1 MELDPSLILYQD
13 HHMLAVNKPAGVVI
27 HPTYKHADDTLWNM
41 ILAYLERQGP
51 EEWQPPELPDEPG
64 WERAPEA
71 VRLMLRERRA
81 ARLRRQEGPLPKPVL
96 LHRLDKDTS
105 GVVLLARTENA
116 RRYLGRQFNEHRVLK
131 RYLAVAFAGAP
142 AWTRPLQPLR
152 VCRLSVAELE
162 DGLGPGT
169 LDLAGTGKWPGSQ
182 ELVIS
187 GEGPEPEPLPLP
199 VGSLWL
205 LDGPI
210 QRDPQD
216 RRRCVVGPEGLPAQ
230 TLVQV
235 LAQQGPFLLLE
246 ARPITGRIHQIR
258 AHLASLGYA
267 LVGDQTYAPPPLPG
281 TPQAALLRQ
290 FLHASS
296 LTVRRYPDE
305 APATLVAPLSEE
317 LRLWLEAHFPAAQAL
332 LANQGWAA

>member
-1 MELDPSLILYQD
+1 MELDPGMILYQD
-13 HHMLAVNKPAGVVI
+13 HHMLAVHKPAGVVI
-27 HPTYKHADDTLWNM
+27 HPTYKHSDDTLWNM
-41 ILAYLERQGP
+41 LLAYLERQGP

-64 WERAPEA
+64 WERAPEP

-81 ARLRRQEGPLPKPVL
+81 ARLRKQEGPLPKPVL

-142 AWTRPLQPLR
+142 AWTRPLQPLL
-152 VCRLSVAELE
+152 VQRLTDDQRWLA
-162 DGLGPGT
+162 D
-169 LDLAGTGKWPGSQ
+169 LDLAVKVEEMPVSAALAITGS
-182 ELVIS
+182 ES
-187 GEGPEPEPLPLP
+187 EPLALP

-216 RRRCVVGPEGLPAQ
+216 RRRCVVGPAGLPAR
-230 TLVQV
+230 TVLRV
-235 LAQQGPFLLLE
+235 LAQQGPFLFLE

-267 LVGDQTYAPPPLPG
+267 LVGDQTYAPLPEEG
-281 TPQAALLRQ
+281 SPQAALQRQ
-290 FLHASS
+290 FLHAFS

-305 APATLVAPLSEE
+305 ELVTFVAPLSEE
-317 LRLWLEAHFPAAQAL
+317 LRRWLSAYFPAALSLVAHDH
-332 LANQGWAA
+332 

>member
-1 MELDPSLILYQD
+1 MTELDPSLILYQD

-64 WERAPEA
+64 WERAPAA

-81 ARLRRQEGPLPKPVL
+81 ARLLRQEGPLPKPVL

-131 RYLAVAFAGAP
+131 RYLAVAFAGTP
-142 AWTRPLQPLR
+142 SWTRPLQPLR
-152 VCRLSVAELE
+152 VSRLSGAELE
-162 DGLGPGT
+162 QELGPGT
-169 LDLAGTGKWPGSQ
+169 LDLAGTGERPSSQ
-182 ELVIS
+182 VLAIS
-187 GEGPEPEPLPLP
+187 GEEPEPLPLP

-235 LAQQGPFLLLE
+235 LAHQGPFLLLE

-258 AHLASLGYA
+258 AHLAALGYA

-281 TPQAALLRQ
+281 TPQAALGRQ
-290 FLHASS
+290 FLHAFS

-305 APATLVAPLSEE
+305 TPVTFVAPLSQD
-317 LRLWLEAHFPAAQAL
+317 LRLWLEMHFPDAL
-332 LANQGWAA
+332 SLPVLQG

>member
-1 MELDPSLILYQD
+1 MELNPGLILYQD

-41 ILAYLERQGP
+41 ILAYLDRQGP

-71 VRLMLRERRA
+71 VRLMLRERRT
-81 ARLRRQEGPLPKPVL
+81 ARLRKQEGPLPRPVL

-131 RYLAVAFAGAP
+131 RYLAVAFPGAP

-152 VCRLSVAELE
+152 ARRLSLAALE
-162 DGLGPGT
+162 QGPGREMAHPAET
-169 LDLAGTGKWPGSQ
+169 GELPNSAVLA
-182 ELVIS
+182 VA
-187 GEGPEPEPLPLP
+187 GEEPLPLP

-216 RRRCVVGPEGLPAQ
+216 RRRCVVGPDGLSAQ
-230 TLVQV
+230 TVIRV
-235 LAQQGPFLLLE
+235 LAQQGAFLLLE

-258 AHLASLGYA
+258 VHLASLGYA

-281 TPQAALLRQ
+281 TPQAALPRQ

-305 APATLVAPLSEE
+305 APVTLAAPLSED
-317 LRLWLEAHFPAAQAL
+317 LHLWLEAHFSAALSL
-332 LANQGWAA
+332 LADQQWPA

>member
-1 MELDPSLILYQD
+1 MEFDPGMILYQD

-27 HPTYKHADDTLWNM
+27 HPTYKHSDDTLWNM
-41 ILAYLERQGP
+41 LLSYLEQQGP
-51 EEWQPPELPDEPG
+51 EQWEPPELPDEPG

-81 ARLRRQEGPLPKPVL
+81 ARLRKQEGPLPKPVL

-116 RRYLGRQFNEHRVLK
+116 RRYLGRQFNEHRVVK

-142 AWTRPLQPLR
+142 AWTRPLQPLLVR
-152 VCRLSVAELE
+152 RLTEDQPRLSEPDVKAE
-162 DGLGPGT
+162 DVPASAA
-169 LDLAGTGKWPGSQ
+169 LAITGS
-182 ELVIS
+182 
-187 GEGPEPEPLPLP
+187 EPEPLVLP

-216 RRRCVVGPEGLPAQ
+216 RRRCVVGPAGLPAQ
-230 TLVQV
+230 TVLRV
-235 LAQQGPFLLLE
+235 LAQHGRFLFLE

-267 LVGDQTYAPPPLPG
+267 LVGDQTYAPAPLEG
-281 TPQAALLRQ
+281 TPQAALQRQ
-290 FLHASS
+290 FLHAFS

-305 APATLVAPLSEE
+305 VPVTFVAPLSEE
-317 LRLWLEAHFPAAQAL
+317 LRLWLEAYFPAALAL
-332 LANQGWAA
+332 IARDQ

>member
-1 MELDPSLILYQD
+1 MELDPGLILYQD

-41 ILAYLERQGP
+41 ILAYLDRQGP

-71 VRLMLRERRA
+71 VRLMLRERRI
-81 ARLRRQEGPLPKPVL
+81 ARLRKQEGPLPRPVL

-142 AWTRPLQPLR
+142 DWTRPLQPLR
-152 VCRLSVAELE
+152 VLRLSLAELE
-162 DGLGPGT
+162 QGAKREMAS
-169 LDLAGTGKWPGSQ
+169 LA
-182 ELVIS
+182 EV
-187 GEGPEPEPLPLP
+187 GEQPDSAVLAIAGEEPLPLP

-205 LDGPI
+205 LDGPV

-216 RRRCVVGPEGLPAQ
+216 RRRCVVGPEGLSAQ
-230 TLVQV
+230 TVVRV
-235 LAQQGPFLLLE
+235 LTQQGSFLLLE

-258 AHLASLGYA
+258 VHLASLGYA

-281 TPQAALLRQ
+281 TPQATLRRQ

-305 APATLVAPLSEE
+305 APMTLGAPLDEE
-317 LRLWLEAHFPAAQAL
+317 LRLWLKAHFPAALAL
-332 LANQGWAA
+332 LADQGWIA